1 MWKDYIKHYSLSII
15 PLRNFISSF
24 SRLGDL
30 RSAYKTL
37 QHMVALAIRGSIF
50 VNRSAEGKLYSSRVD
65 IPIPSN
71 DDLDSEK
78 FDLEGNDHHVP
89 SIYCKQFD
97 SYPSKIEQCTPPSM
111 VRCEAESGF
120 LNKNET
126 MLVMKLLQWS
136 FSDVM
141 HVCAKARNCGLAE
154 QLILQVG

>member
-1 MWKDYIKHYSLSII
+1 MWKDYIRHYSLSII

-71 DDLDSEK
+71 DDLEEK

-89 SIYCKQFD
+89 SIYCKQFN

-111 VRCEAESGF
+111 VRHEAGSGF

-126 MLVMKLLQWS
+126 MLVVKLLQWS

-141 HVCAKARNCGLAE
+141 HVCAKARNCRLAE